1 MRRALIVLMLSLGQA
16 GAAPAQT
23 RAEGPPALVVQVVDP
38 LWLPLPGVRVVVVP
52 ALAGSEQQ
60 IGRTSTKGY
69 AEFWLSRGA
78 EYAID
83 VHSRGFAKRR
93 VEHVRIGKSQVSPTA
108 YVQVQLE
115 PRGSGGSAEQ
125 GRIE

>member
-1 MRRALIVLMLSLGQA
+1 MSRAMMALLLSLGQA

-23 RAEGPPALVVQVVDP
+23 GAEGPPALVVQVVDP

-52 ALAGSEQQ
+52 ATADSEQQ
-60 IGRTSTKGY
+60 VGRTGAKGY

-83 VHSRGFAKRR
+83 VHSRGFTKRR
-93 VEHVRIGKSQVSPTA
+93 IEHVRIGKSQASPTA
-108 YVQVQLE
+108 YVQVRLE
-115 PRGSGGSAEQ
+115 PRGSGGLAQ
-125 GRIE
+125 